1 MNRFQ
6 LMRARCVWL
15 GAFAAGVAT
24 ESLALAQTTPQ
35 TEQAPPAALPPP
47 SASAAPAPPPA
58 PEPTAAPASPVMPAT
73 PPAAPTVEAH
83 APSNAPEKASDPFAF
98 GDFTWLNG
106 TNRQT
111 KALLDSPIFAGSVL
125 LDVNYTASG
134 QNPIDNTVIGSTSLS
149 RNNEFTLAFLGFGGD
164 FHYEHARARLMTQF
178 GVRSVHVPRP
188 VRPSERAPLRQRGQ
202 RRLPLGRSPRHQSGC
217 RHLHVVRGSLLVRR
231 LRELDVLAVVHL
243 GQHALVL
250 QRHAPPDLSDRYPQ
264 DRAVAH
270 QRVADVRQVQ
280 RDAWLRRAGPVPT
293 HRVVV
298 GALERLL
305 GLRRSGPAR

>member
-47 SASAAPAPPPA
+47 SASAAPA
-58 PEPTAAPASPVMPAT
+58 T

-111 KALLDSPIFAGSVL
+111 KALLDSPIFTGSVL

-134 QNPIDNTVIGSTSLS
+134 QNPIDNTVIGSTS
-149 RNNEFTLAFLGFGGD
+149 
-164 FHYEHARARLMTQF
+164 
-178 GVRSVHVPRP
+178 
-188 VRPSERAPLRQRGQ
+188 
-202 RRLPLGRSPRHQSGC
+202 
-217 RHLHVVRGSLLVRR
+217 
-231 LRELDVLAVVHL
+231 
-243 GQHALVL
+243 
-250 QRHAPPDLSDRYPQ
+250 
-264 DRAVAH
+264 
-270 QRVADVRQVQ
+270 
-280 RDAWLRRAGPVPT
+280 
-293 HRVVV
+293 
-298 GALERLL
+298 
-305 GLRRSGPAR
+305 